1 MHIILKRGFFNSVVS
16 KMETT
21 ANEMVYK
28 IF

>member
-1 MHIILKRGFFNSVVS
+1 MYIIIKRGFFNSVVS